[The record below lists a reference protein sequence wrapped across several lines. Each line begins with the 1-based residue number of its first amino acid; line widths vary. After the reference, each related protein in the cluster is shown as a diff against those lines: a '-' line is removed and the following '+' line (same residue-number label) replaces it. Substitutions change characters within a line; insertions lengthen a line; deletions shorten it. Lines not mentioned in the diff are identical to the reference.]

1 MPTSRPKGIVFVSYA
16 HADRARVEPLVEQ
29 LKPRFNVFWD
39 ANVQPGDVWRQV
51 LADRLQQA
59 RCVLALWTKGLNET
73 SFVTSEVE
81 RAQRRGVLVP
91 VKLDADAYIPLGF
104 DRWQHLD
111 LSGWSGHGARGLARL
126 FTLIRRLLAQ
136 PAPRPWSNALPE
148 AAGWAVPGS
157 TRAVGEMRGLVR
169 EVRTLGGVLMRKDG
183 PMGDVAATLDEIHA
197 TYSAVSEAI
206 DRFLAPAVG
215 GGRRALK
222 TYVGLAGGS
231 LGRLVDDKRGHCS
244 RILEHYGR
252 AGGLREW
259 LVERTQ
265 PSVLADADA
274 AFGRLATADGDLFA
288 ELSRIGEVLTD
299 EATDIANL
307 LRSEQVR
314 PAAERIAAAQR
325 TLTPLRRQLGSA
337 MSQLQR
343 VEASMG
349 FVPGRSR

>member
-1 MPTSRPKGIVFVSYA
+1 
-16 HADRARVEPLVEQ
+16 
-29 LKPRFNVFWD
+29 
-39 ANVQPGDVWRQV
+39 
-51 LADRLQQA
+51 
-59 RCVLALWTKGLNET
+59 
-73 SFVTSEVE
+73 
-81 RAQRRGVLVP
+81 
-91 VKLDADAYIPLGF
+91 
-104 DRWQHLD
+104 
-111 LSGWSGHGARGLARL
+111 
-126 FTLIRRLLAQ
+126 
-136 PAPRPWSNALPE
+136 
-148 AAGWAVPGS
+148 
-157 TRAVGEMRGLVR
+157 MRGLVR
-169 EVRTLGGVLMRKDG
+169 EVRKLGGVLMRKDG
-183 PMGDVAATLDEIHA
+183 PMGEVAATLDEIHA
-197 TYSAVSEAI
+197 TYTAASEAI
-206 DRFLAPAVG
+206 DRFLAPAAG
-215 GGRRALK
+215 ARRGVLK

-231 LGRLVDDKRGHCS
+231 LSRLVNDKRGHCS

-274 AFGRLATADGDLFA
+274 AFGRLAMADGDLFA

-299 EATDIANL
+299 EATDIASL

-325 TLTPLRRQLGSA
+325 TLMPLRRQLGSA